1 KAVQRQ
7 FPFAEELYIE
17 PNASI
22 HEIASQFETLG
33 SFDHI
38 VWLSPSRVT
47 ESEVGDEMIEAQ
59 GQGVIQIYKIIK
71 AIHSLGYGEKKMSWT
86 VVTADTQCVDQHDI
100 VDPVDAGV
108 HGLIGSMAKEY
119 PNWQTKLIDVR
130 QHEDLPVSEI
140 FSLPID
146 QEGNT
151 WAYRNQLWYKLCL
164 IPVHNNQPVH
174 TKYKHGGVYVVIGG
188 AGGIGEAW
196 SEYMIRTYQ
205 AQVVWIGRRKMDAAI
220 QSKLD
225 RLARLGPA
233 PFYIQADAANRE
245 ELERAY
251 ETMKQKHREING
263 IIHSAI
269 VLQDRSLM
277 NMDEKCF
284 RNVLSAKVDVSVR
297 MAQVFRHEPLDF
309 VLFFSSVQSFAR
321 ASGQSNYAA
330 GCSFKDA
337 FAHRLSRVWPCTVA
351 VMNWSYW
358 GSIGVVSS
366 PEYQKRMAQA
376 GIGSIEAPEAMEA
389 LELLLGGPLKQL
401 VMMKMANETS
411 DDEAEQIEEAIEVYP
426 ETHSSAIQKLRS
438 YHPGDSTKI
447 QQLL

>member
-1 KAVQRQ
+1 M
-7 FPFAEELYIE
+7 
-17 PNASI
+17 
-22 HEIASQFETLG
+22 
-33 SFDHI
+33 
-38 VWLSPSRVT
+38 SPSRVT
-47 ESEVGDEMIEAQ
+47 ECEVGDEMIEAQ
-59 GQGVIQIYKIIK
+59 DQGVIQMYRLIK
-71 AIHSLGYGEKKMSWT
+71 AMLSLGYGQKEISWT
-86 VVTADTQCVDQHDI
+86 IVTVNTQYVDQHDI

-108 HGLIGSMAKEY
+108 HGLIGSMSKEY
-119 PNWQTKLIDVR
+119 PNWQTKLIDVKKY
-130 QHEDLPVSEI
+130 EDLPLSQLL
-140 FSLPID
+140 SLPAD

-151 WAYRNQLWYKLCL
+151 WAYRNKIWHKLRL

-205 AQVVWIGRRKMDAAI
+205 AQIVWIGRRKKDAAI

-225 RLARLGPA
+225 RFARLGRA
-233 PFYIQADAANRE
+233 PYYIQADAANRE

-251 ETMKQKHREING
+251 ETMKQTHREING

-277 NMDEKCF
+277 NMSEECF
-284 RNVLSAKVDVSVR
+284 RNVLAAKVDVSVR

-337 FAHRLSRVWPCTVA
+337 FAQRLSQVWPCTVA

-366 PEYQKRMAQA
+366 PDYQKRMAQA

-401 VMMKMANETS
+401 VMMKMANETN
-411 DDEAEQIEEAIEVYP
+411 DEAEQTEETIEVYP
-426 ETHSSAIQKLRS
+426 ETHGSAIQKLRS
-438 YHPGDSTKI
+438 YHPGDNTKI